1 MIRLTTSI
9 ASRFGRPETRGRRQR
24 TVNKGFTL
32 VELLVVIVVLAI
44 LIGLLLPAI
53 NGALKTARNAAVSA
67 EINQLAQALANFKA
81 KYGDYP
87 PSRFLCVENGN
98 YLPYLSETTTA
109 LNSGGLD
116 PTSIGAGDIYVSQL
130 AQRSVA
136 ALRKFWPR
144 LTTTS
149 ALPGNTWYDFNGNGQ
164 MDGAYILHGHE
175 CLVFFLGGVPLHDPT
190 SGTYG
195 LTGFGKDP
203 TNPFTN
209 MIVGNKMYNANR
221 QEAFYQFNP
230 GRLFLDTINIQTNS
244 GAIPIPGIPA
254 YYDSLNSG
262 PPMGTGQLNFY
273 AYFNAYG
280 NNNYDPNDVNFL
292 HESDVMGNAPVEL
305 EFKLPFPTNHPS
317 SASYGSGAISASP
330 NPYTSSST
338 QPATGSVIYQ
348 NPQTFQII
356 SAGLDGLYGV
366 GGQYVSNSQAASGE
380 PLPFDPN
387 STFYGG
393 SYGKESDGAIRQR
406 EFDNLTNFKS
416 GTLN

>member
-1 MIRLTTSI
+1 MIRLTTSK
-9 ASRFGRPETRGRRQR
+9 ASRSGRRATGGR
-24 TVNKGFTL
+24 RERPVSKGFTL

-98 YLPYLSETTTA
+98 YLPFLSETTIA
-109 LNSGGLD
+109 LNTSGLD
-116 PTSIGAGDIYVSQL
+116 PTSIGAGDIFVSQL

-164 MDGAYILHGHE
+164 VDAPYILHGHE
-175 CLVFFLGGVPLHDPT
+175 CLVFFLGGVPLLDPT
-190 SGTYG
+190 SGTHG

-209 MIVGNKMYNANR
+209 MIVGNTMYNANR

-230 GRLFLDTINIQTNS
+230 GRLFLDPQTKS
-244 GAIPIPGIPA
+244 QIPA

-262 PPMGTGQLNFY
+262 PPMGAGQLNFY

-292 HESDVMGNAPVEL
+292 VESDVMGNAPIEL

-317 SASYGSGAISASP
+317 SASYGSGAISAAP

-366 GGQYVSNSQAASGE
+366 GGQYVSNSQSASGE

-393 SYGKESDGAIRQR
+393 SYGKETDGSIRQR

-416 GTLN
+416 GTLD